1 MHDNFPSIYKKI
13 SQLTFM
19 RHQLIKGSTCENQ
32 PRKCVS
38 PLDIVK
44 AQTGVFEPSRP
55 HYRHKRHP
63 LFAGLFSALCNQ
75 IHTHRAA
82 HHFCGRHWG
91 SVICFSLREKR
102 ILARERKSLH
112 FSVALTPP
120 SLHTNR
126 GKKRQDGSRR
136 CDPPVLVLY
145 RLGYVLTT
153 FLVFLFHRTRC
164 IFLIYYSQ
172 LGVSIF

>member
-19 RHQLIKGSTCENQ
+19 RHQLRDLLVKTSRGN
-32 PRKCVS
+32 VF
-38 PLDIVK
+38 PLWISSRHR
-44 AQTGVFEPSRP
+44 QTVFEPSRP

-126 GKKRQDGSRR
+126 GKKR
-136 CDPPVLVLY
+136 
-145 RLGYVLTT
+145 
-153 FLVFLFHRTRC
+153 
-164 IFLIYYSQ
+164 
-172 LGVSIF
+172 